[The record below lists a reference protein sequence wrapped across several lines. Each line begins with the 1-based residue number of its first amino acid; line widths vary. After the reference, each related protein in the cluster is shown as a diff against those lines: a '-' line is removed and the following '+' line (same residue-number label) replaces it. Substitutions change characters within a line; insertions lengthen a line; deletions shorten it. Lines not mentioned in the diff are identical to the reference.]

1 MADNPS
7 ISTRRN
13 SRFGMVFALLTLLI
27 IVEVLTVFAVLASQR
42 FATERA
48 LREYSHE
55 LLKNVIDETR
65 ENAVGFLRQAQDSVA
80 LARNVF
86 EAGLLVIEDTSRLE
100 RYFLEQLRVV
110 PQIDGLYFADQRG
123 NFVFS
128 KRGDGETGTGFLT
141 KIINADADPDQRI
154 TFIRRDPH
162 LAEVARWKAADDSY
176 DPRERPWYTRA
187 VSQNAEI
194 WTQPYIF
201 FTSKRPGVTVAT
213 AVWKPGT
220 ANVGVVG
227 ADIELSALS
236 EFLKTQRVGVSGA
249 AFIVDRD
256 GRVIAHPLDTR
267 LSSFEDG
274 EELRL
279 KQLGEFDAVT
289 AQAGSHLKERFPD
302 LQGLKE
308 TYYAKFDL
316 DGRLFLSMFVPL
328 LENDQNRWL
337 MGVYAPEDELAQKIR
352 EGQRESIFLG
362 VAMSALVITAAVL
375 IGLLT
380 LRPIN
385 RLQREAAED
394 PLTGL
399 LNRRSFHS
407 IASREIKQ
415 AKRHQRPLC
424 ALMIDIDRF
433 KPINDQY
440 GHAVGDEV
448 LSAVARRIS
457 RGLSDQDLLSRYG
470 GEEFAI
476 LFPDTTLQQG
486 HQVAERLRKAVS
498 SSPIKTSAGAL
509 HVTVSIGVTV
519 LDDAVDDLAHLL
531 NRADHGMLAAKRD
544 GRNQVMTVERLP
556 A

>member
-1 MADNPS
+1 MAETQSNP
-7 ISTRRN
+7 TRRN

-27 IVEVLTVFAVLASQR
+27 LVEALTVFAVLASQR
-42 FATERA
+42 YATERA

-86 EAGLLVIEDTSRLE
+86 EAGLLVIEDSARLE

-110 PQIDGLYFADQRG
+110 PHIDGLYFADQLG

-128 KRGDGETGTGFLT
+128 KREKDDEGTGFLT
-141 KIINADADPDQRI
+141 KIIRTDANADERI

-162 LAEVARWKAADDSY
+162 LAEIERWLAPDDSY
-176 DPRERPWYTRA
+176 DPRERPWYVRA
-187 VSQNAEI
+187 VSKNAEI

-213 AVWKPGT
+213 AVWKPGN

-249 AFIVDRD
+249 AFIVDRN
-256 GRVIAHPLDTR
+256 GKVIAHPLETR
-267 LSSFEDG
+267 LSSFEKG

-289 AQAGSHLKERFPD
+289 AQAGVHLTKRFPD
-302 LQGLKE
+302 LKE
-308 TYYAKFDL
+308 LQDTYYAKFEL
-316 DGRLFLSMFVPL
+316 DGRLYLSMFVPL
-328 LENDQNRWL
+328 LQNDQNRWL

-352 EGQRESIFLG
+352 EGQRESIYLG

-375 IGLLT
+375 LGLIT
-380 LRPIN
+380 LRPIK

-399 LNRRSFHS
+399 LNRRSFHKV
-407 IASREIKQ
+407 ASRQIKQ
-415 AKRHQRPLC
+415 ARRQRRPLC
-424 ALMIDIDRF
+424 ALMVDIDRF

-476 LFPDTTLQQG
+476 LFPDTTLEQG
-486 HQVAERLRKAVS
+486 NQVAERLRKSVS
-498 SSPIKTSAGAL
+498 ESPVKTSAGAL
-509 HVTVSIGVTV
+509 QVTVSIGVTV

-544 GRNQVMTVERLP
+544 GRNQVMTVERQP